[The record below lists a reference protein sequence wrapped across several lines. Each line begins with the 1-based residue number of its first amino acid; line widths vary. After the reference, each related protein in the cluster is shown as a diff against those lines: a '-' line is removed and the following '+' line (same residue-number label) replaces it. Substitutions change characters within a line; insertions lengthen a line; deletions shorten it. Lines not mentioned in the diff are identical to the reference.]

1 MLNGGRVSGELDR
14 CKLRADSGR
23 NMNKMNCILFTVF
36 IVLIAYCSSGYA
48 LKCYI
53 CANSPSLCSTNA
65 TCTHGDDSCLQI
77 RFADLKTYA
86 CWKHSRCNMNEI
98 ADDFG
103 ADNFDFHCCQK
114 DFCNKSPVTV
124 VSKTTFSIA
133 TVMTMIWML
142 CF

>member
-1 MLNGGRVSGELDR
+1 
-14 CKLRADSGR
+14 
-23 NMNKMNCILFTVF
+23 MNKINCILFTVF

-124 VSKTTFSIA
+124 AGFGDEEDDDDEEVVDSSQQASGETEGTSEA
-133 TVMTMIWML
+133 SEA
-142 CF
+142 